1 MKISVFNLGCKVNRY
16 EADRLLGLI
25 AERGHEAVDGLA
37 FADIY
42 IINTCAVTNEAE
54 KKSRQAVARAL
65 KFNPD
70 ARVLVCGCASQNN
83 AEQFQ
88 NIKGVTF
95 VKGVASKDEILDR
108 LNDIG
113 ASVDPL
119 PSVYDEGGASC
130 EMRTRGAIKISDG
143 CNNFCSYCLIPYL
156 RGRVRSRSF
165 EEIKAEFDLL
175 SQSHAEIVLTGIDMS
190 SYGKDTGTNIVELLS
205 ALKNDK
211 TRIRLG
217 SLELSVISRELLEVM
232 KSHKCFCDHFHLSLQ
247 SGSRDVLK
255 AMNRHYTPEEYLEAV
270 KLIREYFP
278 DAAITTDIIA
288 GFPTETEQQHEE
300 TKAFAREV
308 AFADIHVFEY
318 SKRDGTVAAKM
329 KQVAPEIKKRR
340 TAELIEIKE
349 ELRSKY
355 LSRFLGKE
363 ADVVFE
369 EDGGYTSNY
378 IKVIIG
384 DGDEAFAGRLV
395 RVLLSQPDKD
405 GIKGTLIEE

>member
-25 AERGHEAVDGLA
+25 TQRGHEAVDGLA
-37 FADIY
+37 FADVY

-65 KFNPD
+65 KFNPN

-83 AEQFQ
+83 AEQFSK
-88 NIKGVTF
+88 IKGVTF
-95 VKGVASKDEILDR
+95 IKGVASKDEILDHI
-108 LNDIG
+108 DEIG
-113 ASVDPL
+113 SNVEKLPL
-119 PSVYDEGGASC
+119 VYDEGGASC

-156 RGRVRSRSF
+156 RGRVRSRNAD
-165 EEIKAEFDLL
+165 EIKAEFDLL
-175 SQSHAEIVLTGIDMS
+175 SKSHAEIVLTGIDMS
-190 SYGKDTGTNIVELLS
+190 SYGKDTGTNIVELLAS
-205 ALKNDK
+205 LKNDK
-211 TRIRLG
+211 ARIRLG
-217 SLELSVISRELLEVM
+217 SLELSVVTRELLEVM

-255 AMNRHYTPEEYLEAV
+255 AMNRHYTPEEYLSAV

-288 GFPTETEQQHEE
+288 GFPTETEGHHEE
-300 TKAFAREV
+300 TKSFAKEV
-308 AFADIHVFEY
+308 GFADIHVFEY

-329 KQVAPEIKKRR
+329 KQVAPDVKQRR
-340 TAELIEIKE
+340 TAELIAVKE
-349 ELRSKY
+349 ELRKQY
-355 LSRFLGKE
+355 LSRFVGKTAE
-363 ADVVFE
+363 VVFE

-378 IKVIIG
+378 VKVYADVNAEDFSG
-384 DGDEAFAGRLV
+384 KLVKVRL
-395 RVLLSQPDKD
+395 LEPYKD
-405 GIKGTLIEE
+405 GMKGVLITE